1 MSHRPLIWLAG
12 SNVGEVKAFS
22 KKTGIAGV
30 NQERLTV
37 WYSKEK
43 KARQ

>member
-1 MSHRPLIWLAG
+1 MPLICLAG

-22 KKTGIAGV
+22 KKTGIAGE
-30 NQERLTV
+30 NQERFTV
-37 WYSKEK
+37 WHSREK